1 MKNVARTVLTLLVVG
16 CLGAVTA
23 LGQPASFTYFPPPS
37 GWQHRAP
44 LEVGLQAP
52 AVDAAVSLA
61 LAHET
66 RLSRDGRTLLEQ
78 SYGSEPM
85 HEPIGPVADRGPATG
100 LIVRNGFI
108 VAEWGEPSRVDMTF
122 SVTKTFL
129 TTVVGLA
136 WQRGLIRDLYARVAG
151 DMPPGVDLFAS
162 EHNAPI
168 TWDHLLRQTSDW
180 QGTLWGKPDWADRP
194 EGPRDSWEH
203 RRLFAPGSRFKYNDV
218 RVNVLALAALHVW
231 KRPLPDVL
239 RDEVMGPIGASSTWQ
254 WHGYDNSFA
263 EVDGRRMLSV
273 SGGGHWG
280 GGLFIN
286 SFDLARF
293 GYLFLRNGRWNER
306 TIVAPGWIGRA
317 RTPGPV
323 NRDYG
328 FANWYLNTDRRM
340 LPHAPAS
347 SVVFLGN
354 GNNVV
359 YLDWEHDLL
368 IVSRWIDSLGT
379 LDAMVAALDLD
390 VSPQSSGRPSPAARL
405 PR

>member
-1 MKNVARTVLTLLVVG
+1 MRKAARIVLALMGAG
-16 CLGAVTA
+16 CLGAVVA
-23 LGQPASFTYFPPPS
+23 RGQPASPTYFPPPNA
-37 GWQHRAP
+37 WQHRTPA
-44 LEVGLQAP
+44 EVGLTAP

-66 RLSRDGRTLLEQ
+66 GLSRDGRTLLEQ

-100 LIVRNGFI
+100 LIVRHGFI
-108 VAEWGEPSRVDMTF
+108 VAEWGDPSRVDMTF

-136 WQRGLIRDLYARVAG
+136 WQRGLIRDLHARVAG
-151 DMPPGVDLFAS
+151 DMPPGVELFAS

-180 QGTLWGKPDWADRP
+180 LGTLWGKPDWADRP
-194 EGPRDSWEH
+194 KGPRANWES
-203 RRLFAPGSRFKYNDV
+203 RPLSAPGSRFKYNDV

-239 RDEVMGPIGASSTWQ
+239 RDEVMAPIGASSTWQ
-254 WHGYDNSFA
+254 WHGYTNSFA

-286 SFDLARF
+286 TLDLARF
-293 GYLFLRNGRWNER
+293 GYLFLRNGRWNDR
-306 TIVAPGWIGRA
+306 TIVAAGWIGRA

-328 FANWYLNTDRRM
+328 FANWYLNTGQRM

-347 SVVFLGN
+347 AVVFLGN
-354 GNNVV
+354 GNNIV
-359 YLDWEHDLL
+359 YLDWEHDVL
-368 IVSRWIDSLGT
+368 IVSRWLDSLTT
-379 LDAMVAALDLD
+379 LDAMVAALNLD
-390 VSPQSSGRPSPAARL
+390 VSPRSSARPSPAIPL
-405 PR
+405 P